1 MRHFLTGVAA
11 RIALLG
17 RLQLREG
24 LLQVL
29 QLILKILDLC
39 LPA

>member
-1 MRHFLTGVAA
+1 MQRFLTGVAA

-17 RLQLREG
+17 RLQLHEG

-29 QLILKILDLC
+29 ELILKILDLW

>member
-1 MRHFLTGVAA
+1 MRHFFTGVAA

-17 RLQLREG
+17 RLLHEG

-29 QLILKILDLC
+29 ELILKILDLW
-39 LPA
+39 LPT

>member
-1 MRHFLTGVAA
+1 MRRFLARVAA
-11 RIALLG
+11 RSALLG
-17 RLQLREG
+17 RLQLRER

-29 QLILKILDLC
+29 ELILEILDLW